1 MAILNVFKLR
11 FKGDN
16 GCRLME
22 EGWGLQIRRTRR
34 PGARAW
40 QWHWKNGRWQW
51 QSLQEEDEE
60 GGFLEIRFRSRDTCS
75 IGGVG
80 VLGWQGS
87 WAVHCDYATGAMN
100 ESGEVGRPSRKG
112 RGGPGQAGRLGRN

>member
-34 PGARAW
+34 PGCSSVAVALEKW
-40 QWHWKNGRWQW
+40 AAAVAVAPGR
-51 QSLQEEDEE
+51 
-60 GGFLEIRFRSRDTCS
+60 R
-75 IGGVG
+75 
-80 VLGWQGS
+80 
-87 WAVHCDYATGAMN
+87 
-100 ESGEVGRPSRKG
+100 
-112 RGGPGQAGRLGRN
+112 